1 MERENAY
8 VGSRGDAAL
17 NGFMTKVYAWMTI
30 GLSITGLVA
39 FFVYQT
45 GMWKTFANPIF
56 YFAMILVEMG
66 LVFYLV
72 RNVMNMDYPKG
83 IFFFSLFSAV
93 NGLTLS
99 LIFARY
105 ELGSIAN
112 VFFITAGT
120 FALMSAY
127 GFITKTDLTRWGNIL
142 LMGVV
147 GIIIASVLNIF
158 FLKSDRMTLIISY
171 IGVAIF
177 MGLTAYDTQKIK
189 NYYYGYGG
197 SDNLS
202 ILGALILYI
211 DFINLFIFMLR
222 ILGRRK

>member
-8 VGSRGDAAL
+8 VGSSGDAAL

-30 GLSITGLVA
+30 GLSITGFVA
-39 FFVYQT
+39 FFMYQS
-45 GMWKTFANPIF
+45 GMWKAFANPIF
-56 YFAMILVEMG
+56 YIAMIIVEMG

-72 RNVMNMDYPKG
+72 RNVMNMDYTKG
-83 IFFFSLFSAV
+83 IFFFALFSAV

-99 LIFARY
+99 LIFAIY

-127 GFITKTDLTRWGNIL
+127 GFITKTDLTKWGNIL
-142 LMGVV
+142 LMGVI
-147 GIIIASVLNIF
+147 GIIIASVVNF
-158 FLKSDRMTLIISY
+158 FLQSSMLYYLISFA
-171 IGVAIF
+171 GVVIF

-211 DFINLFIFMLR
+211 DFINLFLFMLR